1 MEIFIGVTLIILIIC
16 VVLIINF
23 KSKINRRDETTE
35 KEISLS
41 VNNTENAFPNI
52 QIIENT
58 TSVPLEKNK
67 IVDVDI
73 KKAISMLDNYV
84 PKTAIMSSNIKNAS
98 ELLNNSRAFFSSAK
112 KGTENML
119 KVKGS
124 NEVYGV
130 QMRGGKFSKQ
140 TKFLKEDEMIK
151 SYGKDALV
159 NAGFNAASMVVG
171 QYYMNEIN
179 NKLDTIQNNIKGV
192 SDFLDSEYQSKLTQI
207 ISKMKE
213 IIDNKVEIL
222 SNSYSRDKRYDEVLR
237 VESECAKLLG
247 QANEMIKKYI
257 EEEEIDYKKYE
268 KDMKNVNLWFI
279 RQQILQQL
287 LLEIGN
293 LRYVLAYGNETSK
306 LSHTQY
312 NNYLMQTNN
321 VNTELENWHKI
332 NCKKFGINKEEHK
345 RKAKYFTLRKN
356 TIGKINEEW
365 AYNKLDES
373 VENIIGSQI
382 NIKKLVPYINDKQNE
397 NIKIQ
402 KYKGEYYNL
411 SDTNN

>member
-247 QANEMIKKYI
+247 QANEIIKKYI

-287 LLEIGN
+287 LL
-293 LRYVLAYGNETSK
+293 
-306 LSHTQY
+306 
-312 NNYLMQTNN
+312 
-321 VNTELENWHKI
+321 
-332 NCKKFGINKEEHK
+332 
-345 RKAKYFTLRKN
+345 
-356 TIGKINEEW
+356 
-365 AYNKLDES
+365 
-373 VENIIGSQI
+373 
-382 NIKKLVPYINDKQNE
+382 
-397 NIKIQ
+397 
-402 KYKGEYYNL
+402 
-411 SDTNN
+411 